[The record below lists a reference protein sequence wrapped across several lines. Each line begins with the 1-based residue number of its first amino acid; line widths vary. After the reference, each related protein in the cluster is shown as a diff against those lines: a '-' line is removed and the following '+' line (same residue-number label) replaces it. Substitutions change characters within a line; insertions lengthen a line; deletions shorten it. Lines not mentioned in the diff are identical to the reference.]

1 DAAVG
6 NGLAAGHPV
15 NNPLAGH
22 KIRVRPIFR
31 PVVAKRGP
39 LVGRRP
45 RSIHTIEPRTWAD
58 EPTKK
63 PTPAVAGV
71 GRPTRF
77 QTACDHAIMRV
88 RNRAATW
95 TRSRRANSV
104 LSGGPVRTRHRGP
117 GPPRRIG
124 PALRPWRSPEPRI
137 PSGAPGPSNRTR
149 SCNRSYS
156 RTRNRPAP
164 MILLRQ

>member
-1 DAAVG
+1 APLSRRPMRAGTGGFDVTQRQPGQGQKPALYRWFRLHHGQLYEPARADAAVG

-77 QTACDHAIMRV
+77 QTA
-88 RNRAATW
+88 
-95 TRSRRANSV
+95 
-104 LSGGPVRTRHRGP
+104 
-117 GPPRRIG
+117 
-124 PALRPWRSPEPRI
+124 
-137 PSGAPGPSNRTR
+137 
-149 SCNRSYS
+149 
-156 RTRNRPAP
+156 
-164 MILLRQ
+164 